1 MENHSQFQRRSRKLA
16 LCGLM
21 AALSAVILT
30 WGSLIPFSTFA
41 CPMLAMLCLIPAVCG
56 YGTGT
61 ALTMYAA
68 VSVLGLLLC
77 PDKEIALLYVFLG
90 WYPSV
95 RSRLD
100 ALPRLLRLAAKCAL
114 FSLSIIV
121 MYALILYLFQLEA
134 VAEELAGYSTVMIV
148 GMLVLGNVTFLLYDR
163 VLENFSRLYRKR
175 IRL

>member
-1 MENHSQFQRRSRKLA
+1 MENHSQFQRQSRKLA

-21 AALSAVILT
+21 AALSTVILT
-30 WGSLIPFSTFA
+30 WGSLIPFSTFT

-68 VSVLGLLLC
+68 VSALGLLLC
-77 PDKEIALLYVFLG
+77 PDKETALLYVFLG
-90 WYPSV
+90 WYPSAQ
-95 RSRLD
+95 SRLD
-100 ALPRLLRLAAKCAL
+100 ALPRLLMLAAKCAL

-134 VAEELAGYSTVMIV
+134 VAEELAGYSAVMIV

-175 IRL
+175 RRL